1 MSLLA
6 SGIGTDASIP
16 AHINN
21 ICERNYARVGPGRRL
36 IPTDLGIVLIHGYHK
51 VRLLHLPR
59 PDWWFSGARACVHV
73 ACMVTH
79 QIPTSLTSSP
89 HIQID
94 PDLARPTVRSAVEK
108 ELDMVAADASLYDA
122 VVEHCLGV
130 FQRKFEFF
138 VSQVGDPIAAINSL
152 TGLF

>member
-1 MSLLA
+1 
-6 SGIGTDASIP
+6 
-16 AHINN
+16 
-21 ICERNYARVGPGRRL
+21 
-36 IPTDLGIVLIHGYHK
+36 
-51 VRLLHLPR
+51 
-59 PDWWFSGARACVHV
+59 
-73 ACMVTH
+73 MVTH
-79 QIPTSLTSSP
+79 QIPTSLPSSP

-138 VSQVGDPIAAINSL
+138 VSQVGDPNEPIAAIYSL
-152 TGLF
+152 TGRF